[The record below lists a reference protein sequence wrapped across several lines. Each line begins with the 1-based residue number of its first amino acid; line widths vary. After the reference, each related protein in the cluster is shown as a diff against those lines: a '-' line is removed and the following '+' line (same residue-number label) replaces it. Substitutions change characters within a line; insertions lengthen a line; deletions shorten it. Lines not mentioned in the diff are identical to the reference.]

1 MAPAVGIKRGS
12 AASQAVVAL
21 PPTDARLAVR
31 DVIRSTI
38 PAPSPAEAPAERAAA
53 APAAAMAGFLCLE
66 EVDGRRWSYVVDGGA
81 AAGKGKGRGVSTGS
95 PSVRAV
101 PMQSPLPP
109 AEVSARSTP
118 RFGAGHGLEG
128 LIAGVGNYLH
138 HLGDF
143 TAVYS
148 AETRACA
155 LVSLV
160 FPSLHPVVTD
170 FWVSWLM
177 MPRNRYMC
185 FPPS

>member
-31 DVIRSTI
+31 DVMRSTI
-38 PAPSPAEAPAERAAA
+38 PAPSPAEAPAAV
-53 APAAAMAGFLCLE
+53 AGFLCLE

-138 HLGDF
+138 HFGRFHGCLFGRDPRMCAREFGIPLASPGGYRFLGVVVNDAAEQIHVF
-143 TAVYS
+143 STFIGS
-148 AETRACA
+148 AR
-155 LVSLV
+155 SD
-160 FPSLHPVVTD
+160 S
-170 FWVSWLM
+170 
-177 MPRNRYMC
+177 
-185 FPPS
+185 